1 MEVEVEDDDDD
12 DASSAIELGLAEAA
26 GVTNAHERFTDR
38 YVLTQLVRSDCARA
52 FGIPTA
58 AVEVELRTR
67 HVSDEEGAEE
77 GTDEGETT
85 TTSRRLLG
93 DEEDQQHADEAP
105 TRTPPPTPQPQP
117 PPPPTPPPRLGPAL
131 GRVAISAT

>member
-58 AVEVELRTR
+58 AVEVEPERDACQTR
-67 HVSDEEGAEE
+67 KEPKKEPTRERR
-77 GTDEGETT
+77 
-85 TTSRRLLG
+85 RRLRDG
-93 DEEDQQHADEAP
+93 CSGTKKTNSTRTKAP
-105 TRTPPPTPQPQP
+105 TRTSP
-117 PPPPTPPPRLGPAL
+117 L
-131 GRVAISAT
+131 GRVACSSRRT